1 MTDLSKTAG
10 AAEALAAI
18 PVDQRTPTFNEPWE
32 AQAFALTLAL
42 HRKGVFTWNEW
53 AATLGDEIKRAQAQG
68 DPDAGDTYY
77 RHWLRA
83 IERIVQ
89 EKGITTGET
98 LHRYQEAWDRAA
110 DRTPHGDPIVLQ
122 PGDLVPHQ

>member
-1 MTDLSKTAG
+1 MTDLSTTPG

-18 PVDQRTPTFNEPWE
+18 PVDQRNPTFSEPWE

-53 AATLGDEIKRAQAQG
+53 AATLGEEIKRAQAKAT
-68 DPDAGDTYY
+68 PT
-77 RHWLRA
+77 RA
-83 IERIVQ
+83 TRTTGTGSGRSNASSRR
-89 EKGITTGET
+89 KGITTGET

-110 DRTPHGDPIVLQ
+110 DRTPHGEPIVLQ
-122 PGDLVPHQ
+122 PADLA